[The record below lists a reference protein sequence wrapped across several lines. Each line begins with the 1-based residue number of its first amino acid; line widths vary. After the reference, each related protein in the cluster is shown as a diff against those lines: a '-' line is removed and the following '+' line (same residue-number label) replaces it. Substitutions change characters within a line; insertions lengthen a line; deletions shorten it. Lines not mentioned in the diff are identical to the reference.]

1 MNRKQKTAGKT
12 ATKTKTITLPA
23 QTVEKAAAQS
33 GQTPA
38 EEVAQMYQ
46 TLTGRK
52 TEARHIGT
60 KNGFATFEIAAQ
72 GAAKG
77 NGKWRETRRKGERVL
92 VDPDGHVYHGTAQEI
107 REAALMPKRRDA
119 LAQDIKWARHTAD
132 KFNYTPEERREYV
145 RENRRDAISCGHFDA
160 HTGTN
165 IPIPNDVYLQL
176 CAGARL
182 VLGDGETINDFFADM
197 FDAALVGLLDKAAE
211 VTGKREI
218 PLTRYERAA
227 LDRIKR
233 EARATA

>member
-92 VDPDGHVYHGTAQEI
+92 IDPAGRIYHGTAAEV
-107 REAALMPKRRDA
+107 RDA
-119 LAQDIKWARHTAD
+119 AMTPRNRKWLAQRLEWARHTAD
-132 KFNYTPEERREYV
+132 KFGYTPDERREYF
-145 RENRRDAISCGHFDA
+145 REKRREAIKTSCQFESFGED
-160 HTGTN
+160 
-165 IPIPNDVYLQL
+165 ISVPVDVYILL
-176 CAGARL
+176 KAGARL
-182 VLGDGETINDFFADM
+182 VLADGETVNDFFADV